1 MVYVLKDG
9 TISEWGTYR
18 QLVAR
23 KGAFADFLVQ
33 HLQEK
38 AGSEEIPEEDMKVME
53 ELVKEGSAPPHLV
66 KYVGVSTSRSLFKLR
81 GSVYA
86 IHGVVIQFL
95 QVRKFAGKFQ

>member
-1 MVYVLKDG
+1 MTHRLSVLDACDVVYVLKDG

-38 AGSEEIPEEDMKVME
+38 ASSDEISEEDMKVME
-53 ELVKEGSAPPHLV
+53 EIAQSGAAPPHL
-66 KYVGVSTSRSLFKLR
+66 LR
-81 GSVYA
+81 
-86 IHGVVIQFL
+86 
-95 QVRKFAGKFQ
+95 